1 VDHKNPYL
9 DTTLPNFYLGEG
21 SYSFEVED
29 SSGSTPQGASNASHA
44 PKRNCI

>member
-1 VDHKNPYL
+1 VDPKNPDL
-9 DTTLPNFYLGEG
+9 DTTLPNFDLGEG
-21 SYSFEVED
+21 PSSFEVEA